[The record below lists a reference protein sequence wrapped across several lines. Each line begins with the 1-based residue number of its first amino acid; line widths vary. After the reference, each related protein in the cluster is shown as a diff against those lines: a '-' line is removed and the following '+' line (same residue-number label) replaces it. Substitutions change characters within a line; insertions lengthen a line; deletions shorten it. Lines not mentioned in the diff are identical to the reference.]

1 MQCSMATL
9 GMLKTIIVAGALAI
23 ASTACSATQDR
34 AASAVAPTAAPTV
47 APQPG
52 QQQVEVTEQTLTDE
66 LNASMAGRP
75 FGSTPLGPA
84 TLTHLTAKLQSGQMV
99 TDGDAQVGSTS
110 VPVSVTG
117 RVDVQDA
124 KPVVVVTDARA
135 AGVPLP
141 DASRQGIRQAIQN
154 EVDQQVQRMQL
165 QLTSVTIGDGK
176 MVLQGTPKR

>member
-1 MQCSMATL
+1 
-9 GMLKTIIVAGALAI
+9 MLKTLIIAGALAI
-23 ASTACSATQDR
+23 ASTACTTQDQIT
-34 AASAVAPTAAPTV
+34 ASPTPVPTAP
-47 APQPG
+47 PQAG
-52 QQQVEVTEQTLTDE
+52 QQRVELTEQALTDQ

-75 FGSTPLGPA
+75 FGSTPLGQA
-84 TLTHLTAKLQSGQMV
+84 TLTHLTAQLQSGQMV
-99 TDGDAQVGSTS
+99 TNGDAQVGSTS

-117 RVDVQDA
+117 RVDMQDA

-154 EVDQQVQRMQL
+154 EVDQEVQRMQI
-165 QLTSVTIGDGK
+165 QVTSVSIADGK